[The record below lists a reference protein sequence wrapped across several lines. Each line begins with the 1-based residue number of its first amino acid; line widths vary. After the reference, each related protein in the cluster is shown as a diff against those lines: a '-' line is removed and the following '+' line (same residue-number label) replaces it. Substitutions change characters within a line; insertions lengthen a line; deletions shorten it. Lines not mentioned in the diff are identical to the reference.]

1 MKNNFASKKKNGGL
15 FSRAIFRPQNY
26 VVLVLV
32 IYFMI
37 NINLL
42 YNIDNYSGN
51 KISQQKGLPKTSV
64 RHLIEKDGGFCHIT
78 SCKIG
83 KTLIR
88 EAFQQAPEAS
98 SVVQSNPSNKFI
110 ITPVDQANTL
120 TMMIRDPKLD
130 TFISGKLAKGMKH
143 DEHIQNLV
151 VRSFSGKDNTVFID
165 VGANIGYFTAT
176 ALAVGA
182 SQTVSFEPFYENAGV
197 LMSTIEQNH
206 WKKRATVYMNTVGYE
221 SNRVS
226 MKSTHDKINLS
237 NMHITGSQCVTGID
251 DVYPRDRRYGL
262 DYMETISLDQVLLT
276 NHRDIHRVQLMK
288 IDVETFEMQVLN
300 GAMHSLCNLIIERI
314 VVEVEYLKPV
324 HKLKTPCNFDLLQ
337 RTLIEMGY
345 DILDVGEK
353 ESFTTKRLPDFPPD
367 VVFKL
372 IDMTQSPVKRLGS
385 RSGNNVCQ
393 RFDMSNKSK
402 GQFTIAY
409 LYFSALIFRNLTF
422 LLSLISRR
430 WRQLV

>member
-1 MKNNFASKKKNGGL
+1 
-15 FSRAIFRPQNY
+15 
-26 VVLVLV
+26 
-32 IYFMI
+32 
-37 NINLL
+37 
-42 YNIDNYSGN
+42 
-51 KISQQKGLPKTSV
+51 
-64 RHLIEKDGGFCHIT
+64 
-78 SCKIG
+78 
-83 KTLIR
+83 
-88 EAFQQAPEAS
+88 
-98 SVVQSNPSNKFI
+98 
-110 ITPVDQANTL
+110 
-120 TMMIRDPKLD
+120 
-130 TFISGKLAKGMKH
+130 MKH

-165 VGANIGYFTAT
+165 VGANIGYLTAT

-182 SQTVSFEPFYENAGV
+182 SQTISFEPFYENAGV

-226 MKSTHDKINLS
+226 MKSTHDEINLS
-237 NMHITGSQCVTGID
+237 NMHITGSQCVTGIN
-251 DVYPRDRRYGL
+251 DVYPRDKYLRASFNSISQFFRSASRRYGL